1 MCNRR
6 MADEFV
12 ARLPLV
18 RDNTGFELQ
27 KFVYVQALG
36 SSGRATQLDV
46 IRYILNIQTDTML
59 VYGPQWFI

>member
-1 MCNRR
+1 

-36 SSGRATQLDV
+36 SSGRATQEIMFSVPDH
-46 IRYILNIQTDTML
+46 NITA
-59 VYGPQWFI
+59 